1 MSNVVVWKKVYAQFR
16 RAVMTGRLLRITGH
30 VQREGIVVHVIAHS
44 IEDVS
49 HYLSRLGHPMDDA
62 VGITQPQ
69 ADDAP
74 RSRTQP
80 RAMHPAIRPSVCS
93 QAGIS
98 TSRAL
103 CRASHERVRM
113 MCASLHAAR
122 KCSPVVRPMSIQES
136 FFNYRPSL
144 FA

>member
-1 MSNVVVWKKVYAQFR
+1 MELLRPAMTGLTAHDALPEVPLGPMAQRPISVCGLVITRQRPGTASGVVFLTLEDETGVSNVVVWKKVYAQFR

-49 HYLSRLGHPMDDA
+49 HYLSRLGHPIDDA

-74 RSRTQP
+74 RY
-80 RAMHPAIRPSVCS
+80 
-93 QAGIS
+93 
-98 TSRAL
+98 L
-103 CRASHERVRM
+103 RVVHGR
-113 MCASLHAAR
+113 
-122 KCSPVVRPMSIQES
+122 
-136 FFNYRPSL
+136 
-144 FA
+144 